1 MADNTSSKNYPA
13 SVAKVQDD
21 YTLVI
26 NRGSEHGVSKG
37 DHFLVYYVDPEELVD
52 PDTGESLGNLEVI
65 RGTGTATH
73 VQPKLTTIKSNRV
86 VSRGR
91 IIRRQT
97 GIFAPLS
104 GEIVEE
110 PEKEAMPFD
119 EPNIG
124 DKVKPV

>member
-1 MADNTSSKNYPA
+1 MADNTQKEKFPA
-13 SVAKVQDD
+13 SVAKVNDE

-26 NRGSEHGVSKG
+26 NRGSDHGVTKG
-37 DHFLVYYVDPEELVD
+37 DHFLVYYVDPEELKD
-52 PDTGESLGNLEVI
+52 PDTGECLGNLEII

-73 VQPKLTTIKSNRV
+73 VQPRMTTIKSNRV
-86 VSRGR
+86 VSKGR

-97 GIFAPLS
+97 GILASLS
-104 GEIVEE
+104 GEVVEE

-119 EPNIG
+119 DPNVG

>member
-1 MADNTSSKNYPA
+1 MAEDENMSTFPA
-13 SVAKVQDD
+13 AVVKIIDD
-21 YTLVI
+21 FTLVI

-37 DHFLVYYVDPEELVD
+37 NHFLVYYVDSDEIIDPE
-52 PDTGESLGNLEVI
+52 TGESLGALEIV

-86 VSRGR
+86 VSKGR
-91 IIRRQT
+91 VIRRQA
-97 GIFAPLS
+97 GIFASLS

-110 PEKEAMPFD
+110 PEKEAVPFED
-119 EPNIG
+119 PNIG

>member
-1 MADNTSSKNYPA
+1 MADNIQKTNYPA
-13 SVAKVQDD
+13 LVAKVNDE

-26 NRGSEHGVSKG
+26 NRGSEHGVTKG
-37 DHFLVYYVDPEELVD
+37 DHFLVYYVDPEELTD
-52 PDTGESLGNLEVI
+52 PETGESLGNLEII

-73 VQPKLTTIKSNRV
+73 VQPKMTTIKSNRV

-97 GIFAPLS
+97 GILASLS
-104 GEIVEE
+104 GEVVEE

-119 EPNIG
+119 DPNVG

>member
-1 MADNTSSKNYPA
+1 MADNTASKNYPA
-13 SVAKVQDD
+13 SVVRVTDD

-26 NRGSEHGVSKG
+26 NRGSDHGVTKG
-37 DHFLVYYVDPEELVD
+37 DHFLVYYVDPEELFD
-52 PDTGESLGNLEVI
+52 PETNESLGYLEMI

-73 VQPKLTTIKSNRV
+73 VQAKMTTIKSNRV

-97 GIFAPLS
+97 GILASLS
-104 GEIVEE
+104 GEVVEE

-119 EPNIG
+119 DANTG

>member
-1 MADNTSSKNYPA
+1 MADNTQKANFPA
-13 SVAKVQDD
+13 SVAKVNDE

-26 NRGSEHGVSKG
+26 NRGSDHGVTKG
-37 DHFLVYYVDPEELVD
+37 DHFLVYYVDPEELKD
-52 PDTGESLGNLEVI
+52 PDTGESLGNLEII

-73 VQPKLTTIKSNRV
+73 VQPRMTTIKSNRV
-86 VSRGR
+86 VSKGR

-97 GIFAPLS
+97 GLLASLS
-104 GEIVEE
+104 GEVVEE

-119 EPNIG
+119 EPSVG

>member
-1 MADNTSSKNYPA
+1 MADNTSKTNYPA
-13 SVAKVQDD
+13 SVAKVNDE

-26 NRGSEHGVSKG
+26 NRGSEHGVKKG
-37 DHFLVYYVDPEELVD
+37 DNFLVYCIDPEDLTD
-52 PDTGESLGNLEVI
+52 PETGESLGHLEII

-73 VQPKLTTIKSNRV
+73 VQPKMTTIKSNRV

-91 IIRRQT
+91 IIRRQP
-97 GIFAPLS
+97 GILAS
-104 GEIVEE
+104 IAGEVVEE

-119 EPNIG
+119 EPSVG

>member
-1 MADNTSSKNYPA
+1 MADNIQKSNYPA
-13 SVAKVQDD
+13 LVAKVNDE

-26 NRGSEHGVSKG
+26 NRGSEHGVTKG
-37 DHFLVYYVDPEELVD
+37 DHFLVYYVDPEELRD
-52 PDTGESLGNLEVI
+52 PETGESLGNLEII
-65 RGTGTATH
+65 RGMGTATH
-73 VQPKLTTIKSNRV
+73 VQPKMTTIKSNRV

-97 GIFAPLS
+97 GILASLG
-104 GEIVEE
+104 GEVVEE

-119 EPNIG
+119 DPKVG

>member
-1 MADNTSSKNYPA
+1 MADNTSKTNYPA
-13 SVAKVQDD
+13 LVAKVNDE

-26 NRGSEHGVSKG
+26 NRGSEHGVTKG
-37 DHFLVYYVDPEELVD
+37 DHFLVYYVDPEELTD
-52 PDTGESLGNLEVI
+52 PETGESLGHLEII

-73 VQPKLTTIKSNRV
+73 VQPRMATIKSNRV

-97 GIFAPLS
+97 GILASLS

-119 EPNIG
+119 DPNVG

>member
-1 MADNTSSKNYPA
+1 MADNIQKISYPA
-13 SVAKVQDD
+13 LVAKVSDE

-26 NRGSEHGVSKG
+26 NRGSEHGVTKG
-37 DHFLVYYVDPEELVD
+37 DHFLVYYVDPEVLTD
-52 PDTGESLGNLEVI
+52 PETGESLGNLEII

-73 VQPKLTTIKSNRV
+73 VQPRMTTIKSNRV

-91 IIRRQT
+91 IIRRQA
-97 GIFAPLS
+97 GILASLS
-104 GEIVEE
+104 GEVVEE

-119 EPNIG
+119 DPNVG